1 MKYLIYTAVLLMFFS
16 FRDDDSP
23 KTIDNKGN
31 ERKFSQFIVEDA
43 DTREEAQ
50 MIDKHMRAQ
59 AGVFMSRMDNNSRKY
74 LILHNSHYSYDQAYF
89 IETFEKLGFEIKCYR
104 EGIYG
109 VDKIIDQKLDC
120 E

>member
-1 MKYLIYTAVLLMFFS
+1 MKYLIYTAVLFMFFS
-16 FRDDDSP
+16 FRDDNTV
-23 KTIDNKGN
+23 KTVDNKGN

-59 AGVFMSRMDNNSRKY
+59 AGVLVSRMDSHSRKY
-74 LILHNSHYSYDQAYF
+74 FIVHDSNYSYDEAYF
-89 IETFEKLGFEIKCYR
+89 TKTFEKLGFEIKCYN
-104 EGIYG
+104 EGIHG
-109 VDKIIDQKLDC
+109 VDKVIDQKLDC